1 MLTEGQDRTSQLLQ
15 ALKLVSSM
23 GCRSV
28 CQMSGTTLH
37 PLPVGLPPQQELRD
51 PQVCLTCQGARLSA
65 RRCRR
70 DSFPRLLDM
79 LLLEAKSKTWK
90 PAWPFALCKHSRTG
104 KMPGHAMLGRQ
115 GGREG
120 GGLWITPALWVCHL
134 DLPSPLGGAST
145 LQTPEQWNTGPLSLV
160 KSATSVHQ
168 GWQCVAT
175 SSFHKAVAELEDM
188 PIDVEMLLENI
199 DREIYHKYATDLWA
213 SGKC

>member
-15 ALKLVSSM
+15 VLKLVSSM

-51 PQVCLTCQGARLSA
+51 PQVCLTCQGAGLSA

-120 GGLWITPALWVCHL
+120 GGLWITPALGCGFAISIFPALWVEQVHCRPQSSETQ
-134 DLPSPLGGAST
+134 DLCLWWSPQPVFIRAG
-145 LQTPEQWNTGPLSLV
+145 
-160 KSATSVHQ
+160 SAWLPAPFTRQ
-168 GWQCVAT
+168 
-175 SSFHKAVAELEDM
+175 
-188 PIDVEMLLENI
+188 
-199 DREIYHKYATDLWA
+199 
-213 SGKC
+213 